1 MMKHVGV
8 IMLVG
13 SICAM
18 ALLQGCGGDTLMP
31 SQDNGVGVEESTIE
45 GVVVTGDAAV
55 GSVGTLQETETPVV
69 GAQVRLMLGTREMA
83 MAQTGTAG
91 QFRFFNPETGN
102 YRVEVTP
109 PEGSGLQGAQHQFQH
124 QAGVRTQLRIRL
136 QPED

>member
-8 IMLVG
+8 FMLVG

-69 GAQVRLMLGTREMA
+69 GAQVRLMLGNQELGRSPLIA
-83 MAQTGTAG
+83 D
-91 QFRFFNPETGN
+91 RS
-102 YRVEVTP
+102 VEK
-109 PEGSGLQGAQHQFQH
+109 A
-124 QAGVRTQLRIRL
+124 RL
-136 QPED
+136 TDYSVGCMGRKE